1 MKFMTAK
8 TVKLPMPAFEYETAR
23 GLIKSGDI
31 VSFYTSHEESVL
43 HRFTT
48 EPILWFTGS
57 RIYHTGVAI
66 WVRIAGEDRLMLSE
80 AVGVG
85 RRIVN
90 MSKFKEHKMEIH
102 QRPDD
107 GIQFRVESFMMD
119 GIGQGYAFG
128 TLVSIGLKEWLGWD
142 PKMTANNKRVC
153 SQVAAES
160 WEYSGMQFDTT
171 TLSPGKLRNTL
182 IAKGVP
188 TFVVNQNNGT
198 IGPNDFY
205 SVVWKSWRRSS
216 GPATRAHSLPPLRKN
231 WVYSPAFDASETK
244 VIGFSGSLA
253 SRSTSNCE
261 LIP

>member
-1 MKFMTAK
+1 MTTKFMTAK
-8 TVKLPMPAFEYETAR
+8 TVKLPMLSVDYETGR
-23 GLIKSGDI
+23 SMIKSGDI
-31 VSFYTSHEESVL
+31 VSFYTSHEETVL

-66 WVRIAGEDRLMLSE
+66 WVRIAGEDRLMLCE

-90 MSKFKEHKMEIH
+90 MSKFKDHKMEVH

-107 GIQFRVESFMMD
+107 VQQLRVEAFMMD

-128 TLVSIGLKEWLGWD
+128 TLITIGLKEWAGYD
-142 PKMTANNKRVC
+142 PKPTPNNKRVC

-160 WEYSGMQFDTT
+160 WEYAGMQFDTT
-171 TLSPGKLRNTL
+171 VISPGKLRNTL

-188 TFVVNQNNGT
+188 TFVINANNGEV
-198 IGPNDFY
+198 GPNDF
-205 SVVWKSWRRSS
+205 
-216 GPATRAHSLPPLRKN
+216 
-231 WVYSPAFDASETK
+231 
-244 VIGFSGSLA
+244 
-253 SRSTSNCE
+253 
-261 LIP
+261 